1 MNVRSLARRIRG
13 LFDPQADELSKH
25 TLAMLRRCSVDP
37 LPDDLESADVL
48 LRLVASAIDAGI
60 RPNPC
65 ASDLRAAF
73 GRDPRFGDPCP
84 PPDPAF
90 AELRRQIEEL
100 TPPNP
105 FA

>member
-13 LFDPQADELSKH
+13 LFDPQADELSRH
-25 TLAMLRRCSVDP
+25 TLAMLRRCAVDP

-48 LRLVASAIDAGI
+48 LRLVASAIDSGI

-84 PPDPAF
+84 APAAEY
-90 AELRRQIEEL
+90 AELRRQIEAL
-100 TPPNP
+100 LPPNP
-105 FA
+105 WA